1 MWVPGD
7 QAATPTHFP
16 PSRACAVA
24 MKAAHRRGNTFLS
37 ILRYTKLETGAKR
50 TLTPVSMQRQRLG
63 SPASARGPQRH
74 SERFSGYDAVV
85 RLSEPPCGL
94 PKPSRLRTAP
104 PRRPLPL
111 SSLPIRDAHSF
122 ISTSPIPPAAN
133 PCPTPSPQQS
143 LVAPHIESYN
153 FFLEDGLREAVDD
166 LPPQV
171 MQVRLGSTG
180 R

>member
-1 MWVPGD
+1 MLAQIPSCLEG
-7 QAATPTHFP
+7 AGGPSGYPTHFP

-50 TLTPVSMQRQRLG
+50 TLTPVSMQLQRLG
-63 SPASARGPQRH
+63 SPAAARGPQRH

-94 PKPSRLRTAP
+94 PKPSRLRTP
-104 PRRPLPL
+104 RPLPL
-111 SSLPIRDAHSF
+111 SS
-122 ISTSPIPPAAN
+122 SPIPPAVN